1 MVYGKEMWQLRNFDL
16 KNEAETVLTNNI
28 IKRVL
33 NKLLKEDKILKVTGG
48 RYTKYIYNNK

>member
-1 MVYGKEMWQLRNFDL
+1 MWQLRNFDL